1 MPDKSTLK
9 DKIREEVISH
19 AAWYFTGQKLLDF
32 VQERWRAWLGALVS
46 AAFATFSG
54 YLRGLSRS

>member
-32 VQERWRAWLGALVS
+32 VQERWRAWLGALV
-46 AAFATFSG
+46 
-54 YLRGLSRS
+54 